1 MWKYPWKFAEGVVI
15 CIGLALIG
23 MFLQFLVGG
32 IVLENLSYPINILF
46 GGIYVAGLFVIYFF
60 GRNNKYILWFSKYE
74 AAITS
79 LGALLV
85 MVVIMGFTKQIP
97 IMTDM
102 NDNHIHSHWW
112 DLGFSQMTRSW
123 IFVMLFTY
131 FLSVL
136 GLVTIRRIATFRWRD
151 FTFAL
156 NHLGLFVALFAGVL
170 GSADLERLR
179 MQVHLE
185 QTEWRATTDA
195 GQLVELPIAI
205 ELKSFFIDE
214 FPPKLLMID
223 NNEGKVQPEGNPENI
238 FVENDSIQGKLLEWE
253 IEVKKYLP
261 MAAGVFSKDTANY
274 VRFETHGATTA
285 VYIKATKDNLHKEG
299 WVSSGNYMFPHK
311 SLTVDSLYSIVM
323 PEREPRKYTSD
334 VVIYTQ
340 SGLQET
346 ATIEVNKP
354 YEIDGWKIYQLSYD
368 ETMGRW
374 SNTSI
379 FELVKDPWLPYVY
392 LGIFMMLL
400 GALGMFILAK
410 RD

>member
-46 GGIYVAGLFVIYFF
+46 GGIYVVGLFVIYFF

-179 MQVHLE
+179 MQVYLE

-285 VYIKATKDNLHKEG
+285 VYIKATKDNLYKEG

-311 SLTVDSLYSIVM
+311 ALIVDSLYSIVM

>member
-179 MQVHLE
+179 MQVYLE